1 MIRDLFVYLQGGA
14 PDAAAVDAAIALAQ
28 QHEARVV
35 GLAAV
40 LHPVP
45 VASEW
50 GLAAA
55 GPGAVEMAAAR
66 EAAKGW
72 SEAARERLERAGV
85 PHELRMVDAPL
96 AWPEE
101 IAALHARHADL
112 SIFGGAAREDPNP
125 RHALGFDALLMHGG
139 RPVLLVPPGARM
151 AAPVRHL
158 SLAWQPRREAARA
171 LHDALPLLAP
181 GARVDV
187 VVVDAEPSL
196 LGHGERPGA
205 DIAVHL
211 ARHGLDPQVVAVSRG
226 DRKIGT
232 ALVEQARES
241 GAELLVMGGFSH
253 SRWRQQVF
261 GGVTRTV
268 LAQANLPVL
277 FSH

>member
-1 MIRDLFVYLQGGA
+1 VQG
-14 PDAAAVDAAIALAQ
+14 
-28 QHEARVV
+28 
-35 GLAAV
+35 
-40 LHPVP
+40 
-45 VASEW
+45 
-50 GLAAA
+50 A
-55 GPGAVEMAAAR
+55 G
-66 EAAKGW
+66 
-72 SEAARERLERAGV
+72 
-85 PHELRMVDAPL
+85 
-96 AWPEE
+96 
-101 IAALHARHADL
+101 
-112 SIFGGAAREDPNP
+112 
-125 RHALGFDALLMHGG
+125 
-139 RPVLLVPPGARM
+139 
-151 AAPVRHL
+151 
-158 SLAWQPRREAARA
+158 
-171 LHDALPLLAP
+171 
-181 GARVDV
+181 VDV
-187 VVVDAEPSL
+187 VVVDAEPGL